1 MTAQTPARHGV
12 SEGDP
17 ARISSSDLVAGAI
30 FVAIGGVFA
39 LASLRHDLGTLLNMG
54 PGYFPLV
61 VSLVLLALGIS
72 TVVKAF
78 VSPSTTEATSGEVEN
93 PDAVRDEL
101 VTALEEGVGA
111 VERHMVTEQFGS
123 IPWRALLFLTSG
135 LVWFALSVAGA
146 GLLPSAFGTVV
157 LASLGRRGTTARQM
171 LVTATAL
178 TALSWL
184 IFVVGLQLRVQL
196 LGPWFGG

>member
-1 MTAQTPARHGV
+1 MTAQTPARQGV

-17 ARISSSDLVAGAI
+17 ARISTSDLVAGAI

-39 LASLRHDLGTLLNMG
+39 LASLRHDLGTLLSMG

-61 VSLVLLALGIS
+61 VSLVLLALGVG

-78 VSPSTTEATSGEVEN
+78 VSPSTTDVTPDPEE

-111 VERHMVTEQFGS
+111 VERQMVTEQFGS
-123 IPWRALLFLTSG
+123 IPWRPLLFLTSG
-135 LVWFALSVAGA
+135 LVWFACRFPAPDCCHRRSARSSSPPWDDAGR
-146 GLLPSAFGTVV
+146 PC
-157 LASLGRRGTTARQM
+157 GRC
-171 LVTATAL
+171 
-178 TALSWL
+178 
-184 IFVVGLQLRVQL
+184 
-196 LGPWFGG
+196 